1 MVRGIT
7 LRGSFVRPCVNNT
20 PKYGVLIPAPG
31 PKPSKITGGCE
42 VLRLAARPLAPCPMT
57 LEEVKRWTAT
67 RPTLADALG
76 IEITAVDDD
85 YLEGRMPVDGRT
97 HQPMGLL
104 HGGASVALA
113 ETLGSIAA
121 TLHLSDPTTQ
131 TCVGLEINANHLKG
145 VRDGWVRGR
154 ATPLHIGRRTQVWE
168 IRITHEESGA
178 LVCVSR
184 LTMAVIDRPTDISNP
199 A

>member
-1 MVRGIT
+1 
-7 LRGSFVRPCVNNT
+7 
-20 PKYGVLIPAPG
+20 
-31 PKPSKITGGCE
+31 
-42 VLRLAARPLAPCPMT
+42 MT
-57 LEEVKRWTAT
+57 LEEVRRWTAS

-76 IEITAVDDD
+76 MELTEVTAD

-121 TLHLSDPTTQ
+121 MLRVDRTKQ
-131 TCVGLEINANHLKG
+131 ACVGLEINANHIKG

-154 ATPLHIGRRTQVWE
+154 ATPVHIGRSTQVWE
-168 IRITHEESGA
+168 IRITHEETGA
-178 LVCVSR
+178 LVCLSR
-184 LTMAVIDRPTDISNP
+184 ITMAVIDLP
-199 A
+199 ASGPKAV

>member
-1 MVRGIT
+1 
-7 LRGSFVRPCVNNT
+7 
-20 PKYGVLIPAPG
+20 
-31 PKPSKITGGCE
+31 
-42 VLRLAARPLAPCPMT
+42 MT
-57 LEEVKRWTAT
+57 LEEIRRWTSS

-76 IEITAVDDD
+76 MELTEVTDD

-121 TLHLSDPTTQ
+121 MLHVDRSKQ
-131 TCVGLEINANHLKG
+131 ACVGLEINANHLKG

-154 ATPLHIGRRTQVWE
+154 ATAVHIGRSTQVWE
-168 IRITHEESGA
+168 IRISHEESGA
-178 LVCVSR
+178 LVCISR
-184 LTMAVIDRPTDISNP
+184 ITMAVIDLPT
-199 A
+199 AAKEQVA

>member
-1 MVRGIT
+1 
-7 LRGSFVRPCVNNT
+7 
-20 PKYGVLIPAPG
+20 
-31 PKPSKITGGCE
+31 
-42 VLRLAARPLAPCPMT
+42 MT
-57 LEEVKRWTAT
+57 LEEVKRWTAA

-76 IEITAVDDD
+76 IEITTVADD

-121 TLHLSDPTTQ
+121 ALRLPDPTTQ

-145 VRDGWVRGR
+145 VREGWVRGR

-184 LTMAVIDRPTDISNP
+184 LTMAVIDRPTDTSNP

>member
-1 MVRGIT
+1 
-7 LRGSFVRPCVNNT
+7 
-20 PKYGVLIPAPG
+20 
-31 PKPSKITGGCE
+31 
-42 VLRLAARPLAPCPMT
+42 MT

-76 IEITAVDDD
+76 IEITAVADD

-121 TLHLSDPTTQ
+121 TLRLPDPTTQ
-131 TCVGLEINANHLKG
+131 SCVGLEINANHLKG

-154 ATPLHIGRRTQVWE
+154 ATPLHLGRRTQVWE

-184 LTMAVIDRPTDISNP
+184 LTMAVIDRPTATSNP

>member
-1 MVRGIT
+1 M
-7 LRGSFVRPCVNNT
+7 N
-20 PKYGVLIPAPG
+20 
-31 PKPSKITGGCE
+31 
-42 VLRLAARPLAPCPMT
+42 
-57 LEEVKRWTAT
+57 LEEVRSWTAS

-76 IEITAVDDD
+76 MEITAVTNE

-121 TLHLSDPTTQ
+121 TLRVDRSKQ
-131 TCVGLEINANHLKG
+131 ACVGLEINANHLKG

-154 ATPLHIGRRTQVWE
+154 ATPVHIGRSTQVWE
-168 IRITHEESGA
+168 IRISHEETGA
-178 LVCVSR
+178 LVCISR
-184 LTMAVIDRPTDISNP
+184 ITMAVIDLP
-199 A
+199 ATSAKAV

>member
-1 MVRGIT
+1 
-7 LRGSFVRPCVNNT
+7 
-20 PKYGVLIPAPG
+20 
-31 PKPSKITGGCE
+31 
-42 VLRLAARPLAPCPMT
+42 MT
-57 LEEVKRWTAT
+57 LEEIRRWTAS

-76 IEITAVDDD
+76 MELTEVTDD

-121 TLHLSDPTTQ
+121 MLRVDRTKQ
-131 TCVGLEINANHLKG
+131 ACVGLEINANHIKG

-154 ATPLHIGRRTQVWE
+154 ATPVHIGRSTQVWE
-168 IRITHEESGA
+168 IRITHEETGA
-178 LVCVSR
+178 LVCLSR
-184 LTMAVIDRPTDISNP
+184 ITMAVIDLP
-199 A
+199 AASPKAV

>member
-1 MVRGIT
+1 
-7 LRGSFVRPCVNNT
+7 
-20 PKYGVLIPAPG
+20 
-31 PKPSKITGGCE
+31 
-42 VLRLAARPLAPCPMT
+42 MT
-57 LEEVKRWTAT
+57 LEEVRRWTAS

-76 IEITAVDDD
+76 MELTEVTDD

-121 TLHLSDPTTQ
+121 MRRVDRTKQ
-131 TCVGLEINANHLKG
+131 ACVGLEINANHIKG

-154 ATPLHIGRRTQVWE
+154 ATPVHIGRSTQVWE
-168 IRITHEESGA
+168 IRITHEETGA
-178 LVCVSR
+178 LVCLSR
-184 LTMAVIDRPTDISNP
+184 ITMAVIDLP
-199 A
+199 AASPKAV